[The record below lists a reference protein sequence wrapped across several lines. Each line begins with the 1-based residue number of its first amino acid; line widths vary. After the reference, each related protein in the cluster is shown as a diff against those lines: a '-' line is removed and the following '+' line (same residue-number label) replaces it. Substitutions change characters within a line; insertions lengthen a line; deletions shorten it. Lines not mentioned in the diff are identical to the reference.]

1 MSIHSF
7 FKKEGGKQNSNVSF
21 FEITLLVQVLPFV
34 FVGTILENCNG
45 YIVPIGMT
53 MWNDTWHRNGMKMG
67 SKLRKIRLSVIV
79 YNIIKILYT
88 NIRINLQGEAFYL

>member
-1 MSIHSF
+1 MGNKIATSL
-7 FKKEGGKQNSNVSF
+7 F

-53 MWNDTWHRNGMKMG
+53 MWNDTWHRNGMKIG
-67 SKLRKIRLSVIV
+67 SKLRKIRISVIV
-79 YNIIKILYT
+79 LSIIKILYT